1 METNLSGKE
10 VCVTWNTVFI
20 SISSFVDTVALT
32 WVASVGECFS
42 WDTVVTLTKYWRKS
56 AWKVAVVTR

>member
-42 WDTVVTLTKYWRKS
+42 WDTVVTLTKY
-56 AWKVAVVTR
+56 